1 MDIADDLAT
10 DYSRPIRMCL
20 FNLAHSKS
28 TGPPSNQPRQHQ
40 PSAANNPITSQ
51 DIVQLALDLAESSSE
66 HMQKKCVEVVHEV
79 QWLHLYQSLSDSD
92 RKRLLDNAGRF
103 GRAWMFALPT
113 SPVTTLTDAQ
123 VRYGL
128 RCALL
133 DPLLEVQSTTNVC
146 ECGQHDGPM
155 HHLGCANT
163 SSLRTK
169 RHNAICLALK
179 EGIESFGTLGGVK
192 SEVQL
197 AHGVVADLLIDMD
210 LGRWKAVDVAVV
222 SPHRDT
228 APEPDAPDQSAW
240 PTHLRNSATGPVTP
254 HPASSALQAQH
265 QAAPAPHPLDQI
277 VEYRKGCWDGAVG
290 LTIARAEQR
299 KKHHY
304 RSISSG
310 PTSLAPF
317 IITTGGSVGSEASE
331 FWKLMQAQAKVA
343 DNGAAKLRFLSS
355 RIGIVLLRFNTS
367 IAQARSG

>member
-1 MDIADDLAT
+1 
-10 DYSRPIRMCL
+10 
-20 FNLAHSKS
+20 
-28 TGPPSNQPRQHQ
+28 
-40 PSAANNPITSQ
+40 
-51 DIVQLALDLAESSSE
+51 
-66 HMQKKCVEVVHEV
+66 
-79 QWLHLYQSLSDSD
+79 
-92 RKRLLDNAGRF
+92 
-103 GRAWMFALPT
+103 
-113 SPVTTLTDAQ
+113 
-123 VRYGL
+123 
-128 RCALL
+128 
-133 DPLLEVQSTTNVC
+133 
-146 ECGQHDGPM
+146 M

-228 APEPDAPDQSAW
+228 APEPDVPDQSAW

-355 RIGIVLLRFNTS
+355 RIGIVLLRFNTN